1 VDLAPDILALVGN
14 TPLVRLSR
22 IGRGLKPMLVG
33 KLEHLN
39 PGGSVKDRIG
49 LRMIEDAERRGL
61 LKPGGTIVEPTSG
74 NTGVGL
80 AMAAA
85 IRGYRVVCTMADKQ
99 SQEKRDLLRAF
110 GAEVVVCPT
119 AVPPDS
125 PESYYKV
132 AERIAKET
140 PGGFLPNQYYNP
152 MNPEAHYNTT
162 GPEIWEQTD
171 GKVTHLVLGIGTGG
185 TVTGAGRFLK
195 ERNPEV
201 QIIGADP
208 QGSLY
213 TGGIH
218 PYKVEGIGED
228 FYPGTFDQKLVDRW
242 MRVSDRDSFLTT
254 RRLTREEGIL
264 VGGSSGTAMFAA
276 LEVAKELDER
286 AMILVLFA
294 DSGRSYLSKIF
305 NDEWMR
311 QNGYLERYPVHATVL
326 DVVRDRVGTPGL
338 IVVSKGQSVRSAI
351 DTMQRYGISQIPVVA
366 DGEAALVAD
375 IVGSVQE
382 TTMLDR
388 VFREP
393 ALVDERVERVMEAPF
408 PVVQANEDI
417 ERLYSELS
425 SGAPALLAASEDRP
439 VSIITKADLLEFV
452 AHQRRRAR

>member
-1 VDLAPDILALVGN
+1 MDLAPDILALVGN

-22 IGRGLKPMLVG
+22 IGRGLKPTLVG

-39 PGGSVKDRIG
+39 PGGSIKDRIG

-85 IRGYRVVCTMADKQ
+85 IKGYRVICTMADKQ

-132 AERIAKET
+132 AERLAKET

-162 GPEIWEQTD
+162 GPEIWKQTD
-171 GKVTHLVLGIGTGG
+171 GKVTHVVLGIGTGG
-185 TVTGAGRFLK
+185 TVTGAGQYLK
-195 ERNPEV
+195 ERNAKI
-201 QIIGADP
+201 QIVGADP

-228 FYPGTFDQKLVDRW
+228 FYPGTFDPKLVDRW
-242 MRVSDRDSFLTT
+242 MRVSDRDSFLTA

-264 VGGSSGTAMFAA
+264 VGGSTGTAMWAA
-276 LEVAKELDER
+276 LEMAKELDENSFV
-286 AMILVLFA
+286 LVLFA
-294 DSGRSYLSKIF
+294 DSGRSYLSKIY

-311 QNGYLERYPVHATVL
+311 QNGYLERYPVQATVL
-326 DVVRDRVGTPGL
+326 DVVRDRMGTPGL

-351 DTMQRYGISQIPVVA
+351 DTMQQYGISQIPVVA
-366 DGEAALVAD
+366 DGEATLVTD

-408 PVVQANEDI
+408 PVVQASEDI
-417 ERLYSELS
+417 ERLYAELS
-425 SGAPALLAASEDRP
+425 SGVPALLAASNDRP

>member
-1 VDLAPDILALVGN
+1 
-14 TPLVRLSR
+14 
-22 IGRGLKPMLVG
+22 
-33 KLEHLN
+33 
-39 PGGSVKDRIG
+39 VKDRIG

-85 IRGYRVVCTMADKQ
+85 IKGYRVICTMADKQ

-119 AVPPDS
+119 AVPPES

-132 AERIAKET
+132 AERLAKET
-140 PGGFLPNQYYNP
+140 PGSFLPNQYYNP

-171 GKVTHLVLGIGTGG
+171 GKVTHVVLGIGTGG
-185 TVTGAGRFLK
+185 TVTGAGRYLK
-195 ERNPEV
+195 ERNGAI
-201 QIIGADP
+201 QIVGADP
-208 QGSLY
+208 EGSLY

-228 FYPGTFDQKLVDRW
+228 FYPGTFDKKLVDRW
-242 MRVSDRDSFLTT
+242 VRVSDRNSFLTA

-264 VGGSSGTAMFAA
+264 VGGSSGTAMWAA
-276 LEVAKELDER
+276 LEVAKELDES
-286 AMILVLFA
+286 ALVLVLFA
-294 DSGRSYLSKIF
+294 DSGRSYLSKIY

-311 QNGYLERYPVHATVL
+311 QNGYLERYPVQATVL
-326 DVVRDRVGTPGL
+326 DVVRDRTGTPGL
-338 IVVSKGQSVRSAI
+338 IVVSKSQSVRSAI
-351 DTMQRYGISQIPVVA
+351 DTMQQYGISQIPVVA
-366 DGEAALVAD
+366 DGEATHVTD

-417 ERLYSELS
+417 ERLYAELS
-425 SGAPALLAASEDRP
+425 SGVPALLAASDDRP

>member
-1 VDLAPDILALVGN
+1 
-14 TPLVRLSR
+14 
-22 IGRGLKPMLVG
+22 
-33 KLEHLN
+33 
-39 PGGSVKDRIG
+39 
-49 LRMIEDAERRGL
+49 
-61 LKPGGTIVEPTSG
+61 
-74 NTGVGL
+74 
-80 AMAAA
+80 
-85 IRGYRVVCTMADKQ
+85 
-99 SQEKRDLLRAF
+99 
-110 GAEVVVCPT
+110 
-119 AVPPDS
+119 VPPDS
-125 PESYYKV
+125 PESYYQV
-132 AERIAKET
+132 AERLARET

-171 GKVTHLVLGIGTGG
+171 GKLTHLVLGIGTGG
-185 TVTGAGRFLK
+185 TVTGAGRYLK
-195 ERNPEV
+195 ERNAAI
-201 QIIGADP
+201 QIVGADP

-228 FYPGTFDQKLVDRW
+228 FYPGTFDPKLVDRW
-242 MRVSDRDSFLTT
+242 LRVSDRDSFLTA

-264 VGGSSGTAMFAA
+264 VGGSSGTAMWAA
-276 LEVAKELDER
+276 LEVAKELDEK
-286 AMILVLFA
+286 ALVLVLFA
-294 DSGRSYLSKIF
+294 DSGRSYLSKIY

-311 QNGYLERYPVHATVL
+311 QNGYLERYPVQATVL
-326 DVVRDRVGTPGL
+326 DVVRDRMGTPGL

-366 DGEAALVAD
+366 DGEAAHVTD

-417 ERLYSELS
+417 ERLYAELS
-425 SGAPALLAASEDRP
+425 SGVPALLAASDDRP

-452 AHQRRRAR
+452 AHQRKRAR